1 MKELFKKFED
11 LWIAIAFA
19 EAGEH
24 ESSQEYLIPD
34 LSDKVEPEA
43 FQVI

>member
-1 MKELFKKFED
+1 MKELLKKFEN

-24 ESSQEYLIPD
+24 ESSQEYLVPD
-34 LSDKVEPEA
+34 PSDEFEPEA